1 MMNHMERFHQY
12 AVQQQLSSTAILLWQ
27 QLYFSMHRKGTASGV
42 AMSTSYLLA
51 SLQISRKG
59 LYNARQSLVDA
70 GLLQVDMEHQT
81 LYYTLQINGQ
91 TLEFEP
97 KQAGQQQSEQPLS
110 ARAQQALSN
119 PLQQPEALTV
129 TAEQTAEDLDLAVM
143 DFAAP
148 SVQTFNS
155 IKMIQQ
161 AESITAWQPLTA
173 EQLPPEQ
180 EDGLYQ
186 PLTMEDYTEIF
197 AQFTDCYY
205 MPTLSYQ
212 LQNWAKMRLSNG
224 WKLTRWGLQTLLD
237 KLVQLS
243 RGDLEHMADIVK
255 QSIARRWKGFHPL
268 SVKQQPSGE
277 RLVKQEAKEEQKQ
290 RQEIRQL
297 GGVVSKFDSNHV
309 DLSFLE
315 E

>member
-1 MMNHMERFHQY
+1 
-12 AVQQQLSSTAILLWQ
+12 
-27 QLYFSMHRKGTASGV
+27 
-42 AMSTSYLLA
+42 
-51 SLQISRKG
+51 
-59 LYNARQSLVDA
+59 
-70 GLLQVDMEHQT
+70 
-81 LYYTLQINGQ
+81 
-91 TLEFEP
+91 
-97 KQAGQQQSEQPLS
+97 
-110 ARAQQALSN
+110 
-119 PLQQPEALTV
+119 
-129 TAEQTAEDLDLAVM
+129 
-143 DFAAP
+143 
-148 SVQTFNS
+148 
-155 IKMIQQ
+155 MIQQ

-255 QSIARRWKGFHPL
+255 QSITLRWKGFHPL
-268 SVKQQPSGE
+268 SCKTAAQWRAPGE
-277 RLVKQEAKEEQKQ
+277 TGSQ
-290 RQEIRQL
+290 RGTKAAAGNRRL

>member
-1 MMNHMERFHQY
+1 
-12 AVQQQLSSTAILLWQ
+12 
-27 QLYFSMHRKGTASGV
+27 
-42 AMSTSYLLA
+42 
-51 SLQISRKG
+51 
-59 LYNARQSLVDA
+59 
-70 GLLQVDMEHQT
+70 
-81 LYYTLQINGQ
+81 
-91 TLEFEP
+91 
-97 KQAGQQQSEQPLS
+97 
-110 ARAQQALSN
+110 
-119 PLQQPEALTV
+119 
-129 TAEQTAEDLDLAVM
+129 M

-290 RQEIRQL
+290 RQEIRRL

-309 DLSFLE
+309 HLSF
-315 E
+315 